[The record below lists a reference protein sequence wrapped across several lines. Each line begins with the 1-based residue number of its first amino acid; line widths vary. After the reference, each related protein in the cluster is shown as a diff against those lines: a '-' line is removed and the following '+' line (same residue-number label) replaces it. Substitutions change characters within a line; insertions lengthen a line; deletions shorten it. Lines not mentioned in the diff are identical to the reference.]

1 LRQDN
6 VRSVSFNEKGGGT
19 MRSVRGGRYRV
30 LSHQQLGRIHRAALD
45 VLTRVGI
52 QVGSEPF
59 LAILSQAGCAVKDN
73 GRVTMPSNVIE
84 EALEKVPNRVLLYG
98 RDEDSTL
105 DLGERRVYLGTGG
118 AAIHILD
125 LESGDLRGS
134 TLADLGDIAWLVENL
149 ENVHFLLRP
158 VVARDV
164 PPEVLDVNKF
174 YTCLVNTNKHVM
186 ASASSPEKARDVI
199 ELAEI
204 ITGGQQA
211 LRDRPIISFVT
222 SWMISPLKLDV
233 SVADILLTAVK
244 RGIPVAL
251 SSAPVTGSTAPATLA
266 GLLVQVHAE
275 ELFGIV
281 LTQAIRAG
289 APVLYGPV
297 PAVADMRTMSY
308 LGGAIESGLLNAA
321 CVQLADLIDVPI
333 YSDAGLTDSK
343 LPDIQAGYEKATNI
357 MLVAM
362 AGGNYIHHSAG
373 MLESMLT
380 VAYEQ
385 FVIDNDIN
393 GMALRALRGIEVSED
408 TLATGVIEEV
418 GPGGNYLTQ
427 RHTIDHLRG
436 NEYYTPATSDRRSR
450 NSWMKD
456 GGLDTRERATEIAR
470 EILAKERPI
479 LISPEIDDKI
489 RARFN
494 IVAPRRTAE

>member
-1 LRQDN
+1 M
-6 VRSVSFNEKGGGT
+6 VRSVSGGK
-19 MRSVRGGRYRV
+19 YCV
-30 LSHQQLGRIHRAALD
+30 LSERELAQIHEAALD
-45 VLTRVGI
+45 VLMRVGV
-52 QVGSEPF
+52 QVGGEPF
-59 LAILSQAGCAVKDN
+59 LAILSDTGCKVQKN
-73 GRVTMPSNVIE
+73 GRVKVSPGVVAD
-84 EALEKVPNRVLLYG
+84 ALEKVPNRVILHG
-98 RDEDSTL
+98 RGKISPL
-105 DLGERRVYLGTGG
+105 DLGGRRVHLGTGG
-118 AAIHILD
+118 AAVNILD
-125 LESGDLRGS
+125 LDTGEVREP

-149 ENVHFLLRP
+149 ENIHFLLRP

-164 PPEVLDVNKF
+164 PPEILDVNKF
-174 YTCLVNTNKHVM
+174 YTCLANTNKHVM
-186 ASASSPEKARDVI
+186 ASAASPESARAVI
-199 ELAEI
+199 ELAEMVA
-204 ITGGQQA
+204 GGKKE
-211 LRDRPIISFVT
+211 LRDKPIISFVT
-222 SWMISPLKLDV
+222 SWMISPLKLDLKSAEV
-233 SVADILLTAVK
+233 LATVIES
-244 RGIPVAL
+244 GIPVAL
-251 SSAPVTGSTAPATLA
+251 SSAPVTGSTAPATMA

-308 LGGAIESGLLNAA
+308 LGGAIESALLNAA
-321 CVQLADLIDVPI
+321 CVQLGGLIDVPT

-343 LPDIQAGYEKATNI
+343 LPDIQAGYEKAANI
-357 MLVAM
+357 ILVAM

-380 VAYEQ
+380 AAYEQ

-427 RHTIDHLRG
+427 RHTLDHIRG
-436 NEYYTPATSDRRSR
+436 DEYYLPATADRMSR
-450 NSWMKD
+450 ASREQA
-456 GGLDTRERATEIAR
+456 GGLDARERAREIVR
-470 EILAKERPI
+470 EILIRERPT
-479 LISPEIDDKI
+479 LIPPEVDKQI

>member
-1 LRQDN
+1 MLHVN
-6 VRSVSFNEKGGGT
+6 GGT
-19 MRSVRGGRYRV
+19 YRV
-30 LSHQQLGRIHRAALD
+30 LSEQNLSQIHQAALT
-45 VLTRVGI
+45 VLARAGV

-59 LAILSQAGCAVKDN
+59 LAILSDAG
-73 GRVTMPSNVIE
+73 GRVEKDGRVIIPPE
-84 EALEKVPNRVLLYG
+84 VVAEALEKVPNRVVLHG
-98 RDEDSTL
+98 RRETLPL
-105 DLGERRVYLGTGG
+105 DLGGRRVHLGTGG
-118 AAIHILD
+118 AAVNILD
-125 LESGDLRGS
+125 LDSGEVRDP

-149 ENVHFLLRP
+149 ENIHFLLRP

-164 PPEVLDVNKF
+164 PPEILDINKF

-186 ASASSPEKARDVI
+186 ASAASPESARAVI
-199 ELAEI
+199 ELAEMVAC
-204 ITGGQQA
+204 GKKE
-211 LRDRPIISFVT
+211 LRDKPIISFVT
-222 SWMISPLKLDV
+222 SWMISPLKLDLKSAEV
-233 SVADILLTAVK
+233 LSTVIES
-244 RGIPVAL
+244 GIPVAL

-308 LGGAIESGLLNAA
+308 LGGAIESALLNAA
-321 CVQLADLIDVPI
+321 CVQLGGLIGVPT

-343 LPDIQAGYEKATNI
+343 LPDIQAGYEKAANI
-357 MLVAM
+357 ILVAM

-393 GMALRALRGIEVSED
+393 GMALRALQGIRVDED
-408 TLATGVIEEV
+408 TLATEVIERV

-427 RHTIDHLRG
+427 RHTLDHIRG
-436 NEYYTPATSDRRSR
+436 DEYYLPATADRMSR
-450 NSWMKD
+450 ASWEQA
-456 GGLDTRERATEIAR
+456 GGLDARERAREIAHAL
-470 EILAKERPI
+470 LAKERPT
-479 LISPEIDDKI
+479 LIPPEVDEQI
-489 RARFN
+489 RARFD
-494 IVAPRRTAE
+494 IVAPKRAAR